1 MRPFLLIGLLF
12 LVIFASKIGLLTQTP
27 AMITIK
33 TKASGWFHFMA
44 AITVIIWGTT
54 FVSTKVLIGYGLS
67 PVDILFYRFLLAY
80 ICIWFFSPKVLRA
93 KNWRDELWFVALGLC
108 GGSLYF
114 VAENTA
120 VGITLASNVSLIIC
134 TAPILAA
141 FLSLLFYKEEK
152 LRGRL
157 IYGSLLALLGVGL
170 VVFNGS
176 FILKISPLGDF
187 LTLLAALSW
196 AFYCLLLRRM
206 SSSYTTLFITRKV
219 FFYGI
224 LTLLPIYCF
233 IPLQLNPQVLFHPVV
248 LSNLLFLGVVASML
262 CYIMWNTAVKRLG
275 VLRTTNYIYVVPL
288 VTLLTSAVVIDETI
302 TVVALIGSVL
312 ILSGVYIAER
322 GWGKWR

>member
-1 MRPFLLIGLLF
+1 
-12 LVIFASKIGLLTQTP
+12 
-27 AMITIK
+27 MITIQ

-67 PVDILFYRFLLAY
+67 PADILFYRFLLAY
-80 ICIWFFSPKVLRA
+80 ICIWFFSPKVLLA
-93 KNWRDELWFVALGLC
+93 KNWQDEFWFVALGLC

-141 FLSLLFYKEEK
+141 FLSLLFYKGEK
-152 LRGRL
+152 LRGKL
-157 IYGSLLALLGVGL
+157 ICGSLLALLGVGL

-176 FILKISPLGDF
+176 FILKISPLGDL
-187 LTLLAALSW
+187 LTLLAALLW

-206 SSSYTTLFITRKV
+206 NTRYTILFITRKV

-224 LTLLPIYCF
+224 LTLLPIYSF
-233 IPLQLNPQVLFHPVV
+233 IPLQLNPKVLFHPVV
-248 LSNLLFLGVVASML
+248 LCNLLFLGVVASML

-275 VLRTTNYIYVVPL
+275 VIRTTNYIYVVPL
-288 VTLLTSAVVIDETI
+288 VTLLTSAVVIHETI
-302 TVVALIGSVL
+302 TLVALIGSVL

-322 GWGKWR
+322 GYCFLSFKTACSKNSVGSMML

>member
-1 MRPFLLIGLLF
+1 ML
-12 LVIFASKIGLLTQTP
+12 AT
-27 AMITIK
+27 
-33 TKASGWFHFMA
+33 TKSNGWLHLMA
-44 AITVIIWGTT
+44 AVTVSIWGTT

-80 ICIWFFSPKVLRA
+80 VCIFFLSYRKILS
-93 KNWRDELWFVALGLC
+93 NTWRDELTFVALGLC

-141 FLSLLFYKEEK
+141 FLSILFYRGEK
-152 LRGRL
+152 LQKKL
-157 IYGSLLALLGVGL
+157 ICGSLLALFGVGL

-176 FILKISPLGDF
+176 FILKINPAGDM
-187 LTLLAALSW
+187 LTLLSALLW

-206 SSSYTTLFITRKV
+206 SSRYTTLFITRKV

-224 LTLLPIYCF
+224 LTLLPF
-233 IPLQLNPQVLFHPVV
+233 FFFVPLQTAPEILFRPVV
-248 LSNLLFLGVVASML
+248 LANLLFLGVIASML
-262 CYIMWNTAVKRLG
+262 CYLMWNTAVKRLG
-275 VLRTTNYIYVVPL
+275 VVRTTNYIYVVPL
-288 VTLLTSAVVIDETI
+288 VTLLTSAIIIDETI
-302 TVVALIGSVL
+302 TVVALLGSVL

-322 GWGKWR
+322 GFGKLR